1 MSGAAADL
9 AGSPF
14 TGLSAFPL
22 TPLRDDAVDES
33 AFAGIVSRLAAS
45 GVDSITALGSTGCA
59 AYLTS
64 AERERVGRLA
74 LEHAGSVPVIVG
86 VSALRTSQVLT
97 HVDAAAEA
105 GAVGVLLAPTSYQ
118 PLTDREVLEL
128 YRTVTEHTDLP
139 VVVYDNPGTTHFTF
153 SLELYAQIAQLP
165 GIASLKIPPMAPE
178 TAGERVAAVRAVLP
192 EHVTLGISGDACAAS
207 ALLAGCDAWYSVIA
221 GTCPQPALEI
231 MRAAAGPQPQDAL
244 TASERLEPLW
254 ELFADHGSLRV
265 VAAIAEHLGLAP
277 GDCLP
282 QPLLGLSPEQRER
295 TAEAIAELGLR

>member
-1 MSGAAADL
+1 MSAAAADL

-22 TPLRDDAVDES
+22 TPLRDDAVDEY
-33 AFAGIVSRLAAS
+33 AFASIVSRLAAS

-64 AERERVGRLA
+64 AERERAGRLA

-207 ALLAGCDAWYSVIA
+207 ALLAGYDGWYAAIA

-231 MRAAAGPQPQDAL
+231 MRAAAGPHPQDAL

-282 QPLLGLSPEQRER
+282 QPLLGLGPEQRER
-295 TAEAIAELGLR
+295 TAEAVAELGLR

>member
-1 MSGAAADL
+1 MSASSTDC

-22 TPLRDDAVDES
+22 TPLHDDAVDES
-33 AFAGIVSRLAAS
+33 AFAGIVSRLASS

-74 LEHAGSVPVIVG
+74 VDHAGSVPVILG
-86 VSALRTSQVLT
+86 VSALRTSQVLAR
-97 HVDAAAEA
+97 VDAAAQA
-105 GAVGVLLAPTSYQ
+105 GAAGVLLAPMSYQ
-118 PLTDREVLEL
+118 PLTEREVLEL
-128 YRTVTEHTDLP
+128 YRTVTQHTDLP

-153 SLELYAQIAQLP
+153 SLELYEQIAQLP

-178 TAGERVAAVRAVLP
+178 TARERVAAVRAVLP

-221 GTCPQPALEI
+221 GTCPKPALEI
-231 MRAAAGPQPQDAL
+231 VRAAVGPQPQDAL
-244 TASERLEPLW
+244 AASERLAPLW
-254 ELFADHGSLRV
+254 ERFAESGSLRV
-265 VAAIAEHLGLAP
+265 VAAIAEHLGLAMQ
-277 GDCLP
+277 DCLP
-282 QPLLGLSPEQRER
+282 QPLLGLGPDQRDR
-295 TAEAIAELGLR
+295 AAQVVQRLGLA

>member
-1 MSGAAADL
+1 MTASTG
-9 AGSPF
+9 GTGNSPF

-22 TPLRDDAVDES
+22 TPLRDDAVDEY
-33 AFAGIVSRLAAS
+33 AFASIVSRLAAS

-86 VSALRTSQVLT
+86 VSALRTSQLLA
-97 HVDAAAEA
+97 HADAAAEA
-105 GAVGVLLAPTSYQ
+105 GAAGVLLAPMSYQ

-139 VVVYDNPGTTHFTF
+139 VVVYDNPATTHFTF
-153 SLELYAQIAQLP
+153 SLELYARIAQLP
-165 GIASLKIPPMAPE
+165 GIASLKIPPIAPE
-178 TAGERVAAVRAVLP
+178 NLRERVAEVRAALP
-192 EHVTLGISGDACAAS
+192 EHVTLGISGDACAAA
-207 ALLAGCDAWYSVIA
+207 ALLAGCDGWHSVIA

-231 MRAAAGPQPQDAL
+231 MRAAAGPHPQDAL

-295 TAEAIAELGLR
+295 TAEAVAELGLR

>member
-1 MSGAAADL
+1 MSGAAAHL

-22 TPLRDDAVDES
+22 TPLRDDAVDEY
-33 AFAGIVSRLAAS
+33 AFASIVSRLAAS

-59 AYLTS
+59 PYLTS

-192 EHVTLGISGDACAAS
+192 EHVTLGISGDAYAAA
-207 ALLAGCDAWYSVIA
+207 ALLAGCDGWYSVIA

-282 QPLLGLSPEQRER
+282 QPLLGLSPEQCER
-295 TAEAIAELGLR
+295 TAEVVAELGLR